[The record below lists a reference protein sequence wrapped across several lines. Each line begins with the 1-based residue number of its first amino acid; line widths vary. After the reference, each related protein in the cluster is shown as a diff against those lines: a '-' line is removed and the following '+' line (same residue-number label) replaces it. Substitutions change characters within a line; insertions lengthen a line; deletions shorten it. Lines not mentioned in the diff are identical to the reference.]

1 MAEIVVKDKKDDN
14 VEKALD
20 IVNAQQKI
28 VGKALVGASGATLV
42 EKSEE
47 SYEILEHIRQ
57 LSNRSL
63 TSLKSIA
70 NSLISMF
77 RFDKD
82 EARRKRDQASEL
94 AKETPF
100 IGPMLPSNE
109 DVSTNDDRG
118 GDVGKGLGAMAF
130 LGNFFGRLPGVGA
143 LKKLFKPI
151 LGFFGK
157 SGVLFKIF
165 GRFGPLAGLTLAVG
179 FLIRYIDDIAKA
191 LAPVLDG
198 AKAVYKSLEPLL
210 KAIMEVVDVF
220 VKGALVSVGASL
232 KIAMGLVVAS
242 VETFM
247 NSLKFVAALL
257 KGLFTLDFQLIKDA
271 FMEFISL
278 DAFVKIFKKLGATIG
293 DAFKGLINGIGEIF
307 GFDKLFDFV
316 SQLFTNFIS
325 YVGKKLE
332 SFGNMLTSFVQGA
345 IDFVMFIPRKIMSGF
360 SFIAT
365 AVSDFV
371 TTLPDRIMNA
381 VKNLFS
387 PITDF
392 FSTIGTRI
400 KEAING
406 IIDSLPFPDFVK
418 DKMKFDIEPEKP
430 TTNFEDTLPAKHER
444 FFEDVSSN
452 KGNIK
457 KFSEA
462 TGYTLNL
469 QKTKAMYNT
478 DNDSLIFDK
487 NDGTEKSYHVDPRN
501 FNVQEEIDF
510 VANPQKFIKGGFRVR
525 PADLGPQLPNQPS
538 VVVTRGGDTQ
548 TISNVAK
555 TDYNN
560 VALNVNV
567 DNYHDRLSVAT
578 F

>member
-20 IVNAQQKI
+20 IVSAQQKI

-47 SYEILEHIRQ
+47 SYELLEHIRQ
-57 LSNRSL
+57 LSKRSL
-63 TSLKSIA
+63 SSLKSIA
-70 NSLISMF
+70 DSLVSMF

-82 EARRKRDQASEL
+82 EARRQRDQASEL
-94 AKETPF
+94 AKEKSF

-109 DVSTNDDRG
+109 DVSTNDDSNRG
-118 GDVGKGLGAMAF
+118 GGGGGALAF
-130 LGNFFGRLPGVGA
+130 LAGFLSRLPGVGA
-143 LKKLFKPI
+143 MKKLFKPI
-151 LGFFGK
+151 MGFFGK
-157 SGVLFKIF
+157 SGVLFKLF

-179 FLIRYIDDIAKA
+179 FLIRYADDIAKA

-198 AKAVYKSLEPLL
+198 LKTLYKVFEPLL
-210 KAIMEVVDVF
+210 KAILAVVDIA
-220 VKGALVSVGASL
+220 VKGSLNAVAAALKV
-232 KIAMGLVVAS
+232 AMAGLVYSAEVFMAS
-242 VETFM
+242 IRFISDLIM
-247 NSLKFVAALL
+247 
-257 KGLFTLDFQLIKDA
+257 GIFTGDIDLIKDSFKAMLGVFEDA
-271 FMEFISL
+271 FM
-278 DAFVKIFKKLGATIG
+278 KLIGAIG
-293 DAFKGLINGIGEIF
+293 NAFKGLINGIGEIF

-371 TTLPDRIMNA
+371 TGLPDRIMNA
-381 VKNLFS
+381 VKSLFS

-444 FFEDVSSN
+444 FYEDVSSN
-452 KGNIK
+452 KGDIK

-469 QKTKAMYNT
+469 QKTKAMYDT

-487 NDGTEKSYHVDPRN
+487 NDGTETSYRVDPRN
-501 FNVQEEIDF
+501 FNAQEEIDF
-510 VANPQKFIKGGFRVR
+510 VANPQKFIKGGLRVK
-525 PADLGPQLPNQPS
+525 PNELGPTTTNQPS

-578 F
+578 